1 MEKIK
6 KSVNNEIKFVCI
18 REKTCFL
25 IIEFGIRL
33 EVSSNLNIN
42 QDMLIQQIADR
53 EDINVATVRKLFKS
67 AEDIIFDYLS
77 SIPPSD
83 EITIKLFNG
92 ISIKRKYIKARKY
105 SRGMFKNI
113 DCPEHVSVKTYLSKY
128 YNGQVN
134 QKLFG
139 LQ

>member
-1 MEKIK
+1 MEVY
-6 KSVNNEIKFVCI
+6 SY
-18 REKTCFL
+18 
-25 IIEFGIRL
+25 
-33 EVSSNLNIN
+33 LNIN
-42 QDMLIQQIADR
+42 QDLLINQIADK

-77 SIPPSD
+77 SITPSE

-92 ISIKRKYIKARKY
+92 VSIKRKYIKGKKY
-105 SRGMFKNI
+105 SKGMFKNI
-113 DCPEHVSVKTYLSKY
+113 DCQEHVNIKAYLSKY

-139 LQ
+139 K